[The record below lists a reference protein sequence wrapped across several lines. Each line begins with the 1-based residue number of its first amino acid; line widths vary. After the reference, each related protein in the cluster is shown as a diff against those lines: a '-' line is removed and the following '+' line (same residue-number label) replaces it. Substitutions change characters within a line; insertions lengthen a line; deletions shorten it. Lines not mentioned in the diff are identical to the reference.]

1 MNNTRM
7 ILDSK
12 FNPEISINSGQM
24 FLWEKYKNSWYGAY
38 GDYILKFSITN
49 NEVEFCWTPKFD
61 NWENFIFKLDYN
73 HKNIFTNFS
82 NDIILQI
89 LLKRYTGFRLIR

>member
-24 FLWEKYKNSWYGAY
+24 FLWEN
-38 GDYILKFSITN
+38 LKIHGMAHMET
-49 NEVEFCWTPKFD
+49 
-61 NWENFIFKLDYN
+61 IF
-73 HKNIFTNFS
+73 
-82 NDIILQI
+82 
-89 LLKRYTGFRLIR
+89 